1 MKKFLN
7 VMVVMI
13 AAVVMLS
20 SCSKVP
26 AGHVGVKVHLYGS
39 SKGVDNEVL
48 GVGRY
53 WIGIGKELYTY
64 PTYMIVYPFTQSA
77 AEGSPTDE
85 SIRFQSLEGI
95 SCSVD
100 IAVMCHANGG
110 KVATLFQKYREP
122 MPDIVR
128 NFVRQDISNY
138 FVENTSKLS
147 ISDLYSSKKIDL
159 INGVKAELRAKLDTF
174 GLVIDDI
181 AYKSDIRFPDVVT
194 KAIIAKI
201 EATQLAIQKQNEL
214 VQSQADAAKAV
225 AAADGQAKAIL
236 AVATAQAKANQL
248 LNASITSTLVNYKA
262 IEKWDG
268 KLPTYSGGGAIPFLN
283 INK

>member
-7 VMVVMI
+7 VMMVMI

-26 AGHVGVKVHLYGS
+26 AGHVGVKVYLYGS
-39 SKGVDNEVL
+39 NKGVDNEVL

-53 WIGIGKELYTY
+53 WIGINKELYTY
-64 PTYMIVYPFTQSA
+64 PTYMIVYPFTQSST
-77 AEGSPTDE
+77 EGSPSDE
-85 SIRFQSLEGI
+85 SIKFQSLEGI
-95 SCSVD
+95 SCNVD
-100 IAVMCHANGG
+100 IAVMCHANPV

-122 MPDIVR
+122 MPDIVK
-128 NFVRQDISNY
+128 NFIRQDISNY

-147 ISDLYSSKKIDL
+147 ISDLYSSKKIEL
-159 INGVKAELRAKLDTF
+159 INGVKQELRQKLDTF
-174 GLVIDDI
+174 GLIIDDI

-214 VQSQADAAKAV
+214 IQSQADANKAV
-225 AAADGQAKAIL
+225 AKADGEAKAIL
-236 AVATAQAKANQL
+236 SVATAQAKANQL
-248 LNASITSTLVNYKA
+248 LNASLTSTLVNYKA